1 MHWRETCG
9 AGSRGP
15 ARPVESWHGPPT
27 REEPSRHAAST
38 EAGAQTPAGSGR
50 GCEGPQGAAALAR
63 AVAVSRTP
71 GARSLLD
78 PCASRGFG
86 RGSVSGRSPG
96 SSHESEAGAGSA
108 RKGAKP
114 TAQVLIGSDLIRRSH
129 SPDLTQPGPTDRVL
143 KRGARPSCDC
153 GYLAFLFACSV
164 QPGERVFNPGHFF
177 PPRIHRSV
185 LITKAQLLGRP
196 KQPRSQARDTRMPGQ
211 ELSSLRGPCP
221 NLTAWTRTTPEPCL
235 VGSPGLVT

>member
-86 RGSVSGRSPG
+86 QGSVSGRSPG

-129 SPDLTQPGPTDRVL
+129 SPDLTQPGPTDRVP
-143 KRGARPSCDC
+143 KRGEDLPATAATSPSFSP
-153 GYLAFLFACSV
+153 AQCSLGSGSLI
-164 QPGERVFNPGHFF
+164 PG
-177 PPRIHRSV
+177 
-185 LITKAQLLGRP
+185 T
-196 KQPRSQARDTRMPGQ
+196 
-211 ELSSLRGPCP
+211 SSLPGYIAPC
-221 NLTAWTRTTPEPCL
+221 
-235 VGSPGLVT
+235 